1 MVVGSEEVKYWLFC
15 GFCGVFLGCVL
26 SDRRIER
33 KFLLFSIVGVAFCA
47 VRETLI

>member
-1 MVVGSEEVKYWLFC
+1 MVGTTLPMKSLLFC
-15 GFCGVFLGCVL
+15 VFCGVFLGSVL

-33 KFLLFSIVGVAFCA
+33 KFLLFSIVGVAFRV